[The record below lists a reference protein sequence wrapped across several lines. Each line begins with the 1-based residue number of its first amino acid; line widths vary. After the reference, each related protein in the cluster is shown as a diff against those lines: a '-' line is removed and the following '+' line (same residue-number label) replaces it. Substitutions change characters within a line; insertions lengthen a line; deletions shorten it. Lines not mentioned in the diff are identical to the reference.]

1 MAPSIMAPQTIA
13 ILKKTDFA
21 GQYFEKP
28 MIPNRFL

>member
-1 MAPSIMAPQTIA
+1 MAPPIMAPQTVP

-28 MIPNRFL
+28 MILHCFS